1 MVSGASARRGAL
13 AAIGNFDGVHRGH
26 QFLIAETV
34 QLAARAGAPAG
45 VVVFDPHPRR
55 FFRPDDPPF
64 LLTAPEKRDALLKE
78 AGADVV
84 HAVRFDAALAA
95 MSPEEF
101 VRVVLRDGLGLVG
114 VVAGAEFRFGKG
126 RAGDAR
132 ALCELCAACG
142 MTAHIVEPLA
152 QEGAGEKIGSSA
164 IRAAIERGDM
174 RAVGR
179 MLGRRWA
186 VEGVVSPGQRVGR
199 SLGFPTANFSLGEL
213 IAPRRGVYAT
223 RARLDGKVYDA
234 VSNFGRRPTLG
245 DSPPLL
251 ETHLFGFSGDLY
263 GRRLEVAFADF
274 IRDERRFDGLDALK
288 AQIAADCDE
297 ARRRLAALA

>member
-1 MVSGASARRGAL
+1 MVSGAPSRREAL

-26 QFLIAETV
+26 QFLIAETAL
-34 QLAARAGAPAG
+34 LAARAGAPAG

-78 AGADVV
+78 AGAEVV
-84 HAVRFDAALAA
+84 HSVRFDAALAA

-101 VRVVLRDGLGLVG
+101 VRIVLRGDLGLVG

-132 ALCELCAACG
+132 ALRDLCAAHG
-142 MTAHIVEPLA
+142 MTAHIVAPLA

-164 IRAAIERGDM
+164 IRAAIEGGDM
-174 RAVGR
+174 RAAAD
-179 MLGRRWA
+179 MLGRLWS
-186 VEGVVSPGQRVGR
+186 VEGVVSPGQRLGR
-199 SLGFPTANFSLGEL
+199 SLGFPTANFSLGEI

-223 RARLDGKVYDA
+223 RARLDGRVYDA

-245 DSPPLL
+245 DGPPLI

-263 GRRLEVAFADF
+263 GRRLEIAFADF